1 MDSYHG
7 NYKYRVIERIGEGG
21 FGFVEKI
28 ELFNIAD
35 HKCGEYARKSLN
47 DLEPDLRDEFRRR
60 FAREVSYQASCVHTN
75 VAHIYLCDLKS
86 DQPWFIMDLAT
97 GDLQKDIDKGTLTAP
112 QKVEVLL
119 MVADGLTYLHSLDY
133 LHRDIKPSNIL
144 RFKDRIYKVSDFGLV
159 KNLDKSSESEVITKI
174 ATAMGTAKYMAPEIA
189 IAGEYSKRTD
199 IFALGVLLEDLEM
212 LDNPG
217 VHEVFKK
224 STARRPFDRYAEVQ
238 EMRNEFIAAISG
250 ESKW

>member
-1 MDSYHG
+1 MDGYHG
-7 NYKYRVIERIGEGG
+7 NYKYRIIERIGEGG

-35 HKCGEYARKSLN
+35 HRCGEYARKSLN
-47 DLEPDLRDEFRRR
+47 DLQPELRDEFRRR
-60 FAREVSYQASCVHTN
+60 FAREVSYQASCVHNN
-75 VAHIYLCDLKS
+75 VANIYLCDLKS
-86 DQPWFIMDLAT
+86 DQPWFIMDIAA
-97 GDLQKDIDKGTLTAP
+97 GDLQKDIDKATLAFS
-112 QKVEVLL
+112 QKIDVLL
-119 MVADGLTYLHSLDY
+119 MVADGLIYLHSLGY

-144 RFKDRIYKVSDFGLV
+144 RFKDGIYKVSDFGLV

-224 STARRPFDRYAEVQ
+224 STARRPLDRYAEVQ
-238 EMRNEFIAAISG
+238 EMRNDFTAAILG
-250 ESKW
+250 ESK

>member
-1 MDSYHG
+1 MDGYHG
-7 NYKYRVIERIGEGG
+7 NYKYRIIERIGEGG

-35 HKCGEYARKSLN
+35 HRCGEYARKSLN

-86 DQPWFIMDLAT
+86 DQPWFIMDLAA
-97 GDLQKDIDKGTLTAP
+97 GDLQKDIDKGILTAS
-112 QKVEVLL
+112 QKIEVLL
-119 MVADGLTYLHSLDY
+119 MVANGLIYLHSLGY

-144 RFKDRIYKVSDFGLV
+144 RFKDSIYKVSDFGLV

-224 STARRPFDRYAEVQ
+224 STARRPFDRYAEVE
-238 EMRNEFIAAISG
+238 EMRNEFVAAILG
-250 ESKW
+250 ESK

>member
-1 MDSYHG
+1 MDGYHG
-7 NYKYRVIERIGEGG
+7 NYKYKIIERIGEGG

-35 HKCGEYARKSLN
+35 HRCGEYARKSLN
-47 DLEPDLRDEFRRR
+47 DLEPELRDEFRRR

-86 DQPWFIMDLAT
+86 DQPWFIMDLAA
-97 GDLQKDIDKGTLTAP
+97 GDLQKDLDKGILTASE
-112 QKVEVLL
+112 KIKIFL
-119 MVADGLTYLHSLDY
+119 MVVDGLVYLHSLDY

-144 RFKDRIYKVSDFGLV
+144 RFKDDIYKVSDFGLV

-174 ATAMGTAKYMAPEIA
+174 ATAMGTAKYMAPEIG

-212 LDNPG
+212 LDNSG
-217 VHEVFKK
+217 IHEVFKK
-224 STARRPFDRYAEVQ
+224 STARRPPDRYSEVQ
-238 EMRNEFIAAISG
+238 EMKNEFLAAISG
-250 ESKW
+250 ESK

>member
-1 MDSYHG
+1 MDGYHG
-7 NYKYRVIERIGEGG
+7 NYKYRVIESIGKGG

-35 HKCGEYARKSLN
+35 HRCGEYARKSLS
-47 DLEPDLRDEFRRR
+47 DLDQELRDEFRRR

-75 VAHIYLCDLKS
+75 VANIYLCDLKS
-86 DQPWFIMDLAT
+86 EQPWFIMDLAA
-97 GDLQKDIDKGTLTAP
+97 GDLQKDIDTGALTAP
-112 QKVEVLL
+112 QKIEVLL
-119 MVADGLTYLHSLDY
+119 MVADGLIYLHSLDY

-144 RFKDRIYKVSDFGLV
+144 RFTNDIYKVSDFGLV

-199 IFALGVLLEDLEM
+199 IFALGVLLEDLDM
-212 LDNPG
+212 LDNPDI
-217 VHEVFKK
+217 HEVFKK
-224 STARRPFDRYAEVQ
+224 CTARRPFDRYAEVKD
-238 EMRNEFIAAISG
+238 MRDDFLAAVLG
-250 ESKW
+250 ESK